1 MMMIC
6 LTREPLL
13 QWYSLSWL
21 LHVSYSPYRQT
32 HRSDTGRTCKIFP
45 GLFLAHLLHRCN
57 TNGVPSEQ
65 GQKDT
70 TTVPARQSRSQP
82 LQQWWQ
88 EQTIL
93 WAYVLLWKLA
103 ATLFPIKKNNICF
116 VTSCTLE
123 QKGLRWLLAAK
134 QGRCSPGQPSQGSPP
149 PGVAAMASPAGR
161 PSLGRARL
169 GSQVTNLPP
178 PCPQLWN
185 QSAFETS
192 FITSPLGIR
201 MSEQAWS
208 LLSASSTFI
217 LVLFFSII
225 IQRKEKRP
233 KET

>member
-1 MMMIC
+1 MMIC

-103 ATLFPIKKNNICF
+103 ATLFPIKKKNNICF

-123 QKGLRWLLAAK
+123 QKGLRWFLWDRDNGCKARKVQPGPALPGLAPSW
-134 QGRCSPGQPSQGSPP
+134 GCCHGQPCREAESWEGT
-149 PGVAAMASPAGR
+149 AGQAGHK
-161 PSLGRARL
+161 PSLLVHDTKERAHSSEI
-169 GSQVTNLPP
+169 SQHLRHH
-178 PCPQLWN
+178 L
-185 QSAFETS
+185 
-192 FITSPLGIR
+192 
-201 MSEQAWS
+201 
-208 LLSASSTFI
+208 
-217 LVLFFSII
+217 
-225 IQRKEKRP
+225 
-233 KET
+233 